1 MSALASLGE
10 IDTLSA
16 SWPDRLT
23 DAASASYPVLVAA
36 VLLGA
41 IVPVIP
47 TGAVVSA
54 AAVLAVHQG
63 GPALIEIVLL
73 AAVAAFGGDCVLYAA
88 FRGGR
93 RGLLRLLARD
103 YADHRADRDDH
114 DDPDTV
120 VSEGRRRAADRFEDT
135 RRRLTENGLQVLIVS
150 RLIPGGRIPALVAAS
165 AVDYPWSK
173 YLVGGGVAALVWAVT
188 YAALGL
194 LGGSLFANPLIG
206 IAVTVALTLLVSLV
220 SRFVQRFLADRREA
234 SARDCPTRPE
244 PAPAEVAT
252 RTDEPHGPAS
262 PASSAG

>member
-1 MSALASLGE
+1 MATSLE
-10 IDTLSA
+10 AFDSIRRFDPVA
-16 SWPDRLT
+16 VPWPDRLT

-63 GPALIEIVLL
+63 GPALIEVVVLS
-73 AAVAAFGGDCVLYAA
+73 AVAAFGGDCVLYAA

-93 RGLLRLLARD
+93 RGLLRLFARAYSESSEPSGTD
-103 YADHRADRDDH
+103 ETTQTTSKRE
-114 DDPDTV
+114 
-120 VSEGRRRAADRFEDT
+120 EGRRRAAERLADT

-150 RLIPGGRIPALVAAS
+150 RLIPAGRIPALVAAS
-165 AVDYPWSK
+165 AVSYPWPR
-173 YLVGGGVAALVWAVT
+173 YLVGGGVAAFVWAVT

-206 IAVTVALTLLVSLV
+206 IAVTVGLTLLVSLV
-220 SRFVQRFLADRREA
+220 SRFVQRWLSDRHE
-234 SARDCPTRPE
+234 ARDR
-244 PAPAEVAT
+244 ADAAT
-252 RTDEPHGPAS
+252 PAS
-262 PASSAG
+262 